1 MCALSG
7 SQGGTCT
14 IKMALTWP
22 SRTAA
27 VYLPCPF
34 SGSRSRECLLVGGLC
49 SIAGP
54 SSISESPSCKG
65 VMFALPAAH
74 PASST
79 EMRRVKA
86 TRVFKHTS
94 LHICKLRFC
103 LSASHPAPPHPPKN
117 PDCNERFQIS
127 QVAKRRMWR
136 AGTIHLV
143 YLSSFIAVR
152 SSRFS
157 PITLLAVPLEGAQ
170 DSYS

>member
-1 MCALSG
+1 MCAVSG
-7 SQGGTCT
+7 SQGGTHT
-14 IKMALTWP
+14 KQVLTWP

-34 SGSRSRECLLVGGLC
+34 SGPRSRECLLVGGLC

-54 SSISESPSCKG
+54 SSISRSSSCKG

-103 LSASHPAPPHPPKN
+103 LSASHPAPPHPPPKK

-152 SSRFS
+152 SSRFA
-157 PITLLAVPLEGAQ
+157 PHHNVKPNVHHKKV
-170 DSYS
+170 